1 MIDNFIIFIKK
12 HKIKFLQLSDP
23 SISLDDIIMLSR
35 KILKNNISINIKIF
49 ARYSEWYTDNVLELL
64 WRAGVKFLWI
74 WLESTSTR
82 LNNLMKKYDKDYW
95 EEDFEEM
102 AIKCDKHGILLHY
115 YTIFWFPTET
125 KEEIIDT
132 KKFLIKMLKKYT
144 FFSYTAGLFWVN
156 VWTDVYLNK
165 DKYLVSF
172 KEDNIWWETFIEN
185 YFEKKYFENKDFLK
199 NTINELKQKLF
210 FWDISIWVD
219 INSLWYFL
227 EKSNI
232 FHMQKLLF
240 DTNPYLDFFMK
251 NKDITLENFVS
262 YKYKLNK
269 YLQFTEMEDNNIIVK
284 NWLLWTKITIDKS
297 VYNLLKEYRVS
308 YIMDKNINLFL
319 SKREFII
326 NDKLIYELIKWYFF
340 IKL

>member
-1 MIDNFIIFIKK
+1 
-12 HKIKFLQLSDP
+12 
-23 SISLDDIIMLSR
+23 LDDIIMLSR